1 MKLKPRGKSWMP
13 GESGN
18 PAGRPIGS
26 RGQYSAS
33 FMRDLAADWAQR
45 GPEILAQVAAI
56 DPVRYL
62 GVCASLIPRDVSI
75 AIEARLPGGLEPDE
89 WHLARELFEAVKQ
102 ALPDAPR
109 IQIIR
114 VFAPSSSPTKYRKAN
129 SWGPTPASLS
139 FRSATPAQILSDECE
154 RVISGAIAMSALPP
168 EADIR

>member
-1 MKLKPRGKSWMP
+1 
-13 GESGN
+13 
-18 PAGRPIGS
+18 
-26 RGQYSAS
+26 
-33 FMRDLAADWAQR
+33 
-45 GPEILAQVAAI
+45 LAQVAAI

-102 ALPDAPR
+102 ALPDANTRPAGEGDAIRAGCDPGALSKADRRKGRRHGVNAPSKLFEKEHLTR